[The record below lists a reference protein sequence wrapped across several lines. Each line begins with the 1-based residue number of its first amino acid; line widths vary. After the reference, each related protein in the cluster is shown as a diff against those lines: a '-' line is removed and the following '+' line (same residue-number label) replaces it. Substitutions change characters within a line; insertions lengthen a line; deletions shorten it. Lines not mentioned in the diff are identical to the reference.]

1 MRGLEPASD
10 DGVYR
15 VVRTLEEVELE
26 HIRTV
31 LRHTDDN
38 RTEAAK
44 ILGIGATTLW
54 RRLKGEEDSGE
65 RDGPKNGETDSEK
78 SV

>member
-1 MRGLEPASD
+1 
-10 DGVYR
+10 
-15 VVRTLEEVELE
+15 VELD
-26 HIRTV
+26 HIRAV

-54 RRLKGEEDSGE
+54 RRLKGTEDSGE
-65 RDGPKNGETDSEK
+65 GETPQ
-78 SV
+78 